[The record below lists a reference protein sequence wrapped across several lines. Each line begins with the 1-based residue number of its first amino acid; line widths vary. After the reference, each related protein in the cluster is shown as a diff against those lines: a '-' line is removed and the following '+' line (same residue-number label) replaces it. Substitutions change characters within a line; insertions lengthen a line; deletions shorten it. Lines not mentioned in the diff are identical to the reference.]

1 MRLKTEMEPN
11 ILESL
16 FVFGAGLEL
25 TGGGGGGVEDAE
37 RGGAEPVGLGGAAD
51 ASGEAETARG
61 GTATSTPTL
70 FLTTRSLVSV
80 EASRSLGRTAAGAG
94 ASLRPREVEALLSTT
109 AGLGERQ
116 SRTVA
121 AEEAMGEPTLPKLDN
136 GVVILLAE
144 DSKVEDGLPR
154 VVLDAEGEKSAA
166 PAGRCPRLSAKR
178 SRRD

>member
-1 MRLKTEMEPN
+1 MRLKTEIDPN

-16 FVFGAGLEL
+16 FVLGAGLEL

-51 ASGEAETARG
+51 ARGDAETARG

-80 EASRSLGRTAAGAG
+80 EASRSLGRMAAEATV
-94 ASLRPREVEALLSTT
+94 SLRPREVEALLSST

-121 AEEAMGEPTLPKLDN
+121 ADETMGEPTLPKLDN

-144 DSKVEDGLPR
+144 DSKVEDG
-154 VVLDAEGEKSAA
+154 
-166 PAGRCPRLSAKR
+166 
-178 SRRD
+178 